1 MHEASGYVTY
11 LQFEN
16 TSGVPGLIKV
26 GSSRAQL
33 TLRVGPGKTG
43 GLGPLEATPYVDAR
57 GDLPID
63 FEGFEG
69 VVRACKAP
77 PL

>member
-1 MHEASGYVTY
+1 MHDASGYVTY

-16 TSGVPGLIKV
+16 TSGVPGLIRV
-26 GSSRAQL
+26 GGGATQL
-33 TLRVGPGKTG
+33 ALRVESGKMG
-43 GLGPLEATPYVDAR
+43 GLGPFEATPYVDAL

>member
-1 MHEASGYVTY
+1 MHDATGYVTY

-16 TSGVPGLIKV
+16 TSGVPGLIRV
-26 GSSRAQL
+26 GGGSRHL
-33 TLRVGPGKTG
+33 TLRVESGKVR
-43 GLGPLEATPYVDAR
+43 GLGPLDVTPYVDAR

-69 VVRACKAP
+69 VIRACKAP